1 MYKIVVDAMGGD
13 NGSSIVVDAI
23 KKFLEDN
30 KDVEITVAGKKEE
43 LSSLEGKCRI
53 LDARDV
59 VPMEA
64 GALEVM
70 RLKNSSMAVAIRT
83 MKEEGL
89 DAVVS
94 CGSTGGFLS
103 AATINLKMIPGV
115 KRAALVA
122 PFPTA
127 IKGKNVVILDIGAN
141 NENSPEELVQFAL
154 MGKLYSQSVFGVEKP
169 AVYLLNNGV
178 EEGKGAPEVKA
189 AYKLL
194 KAEYENNRL
203 VYENDLTFMLASAL
217 WEARSAI
224 DLTKYLSVSET
235 FANAAWT
242 SREKCLSF
250 TDYAMM
256 LKNRS
261 LTYTHVCRALL
272 HIALRIEKDSS
283 DFTPASGTV
292 TEKNSYP
299 DFAHILGMRKEAG
312 SLVSRMMEISRIP
325 LIMRPSREL
334 KSLDG
339 AARSL
344 FYQEMRLSNLYN
356 ILASRRSGQ
365 NIQNEMSRRLITV

>member
-43 LSSLEGKCRI
+43 LSALEGKCRI

-194 KAEYENNRL
+194 KDSNFDGFKGN
-203 VYENDLTFMLASAL
+203 V
-217 WEARSAI
+217 EARYALNGEADVVVADGFSGNIFLKSSEGIAKI
-224 DLTKYLSVSET
+224 MSSMIKKAFKRNLWSKIGYLHVRKGMKEMSET
-235 FANAAWT
+235 
-242 SREKCLSF
+242 L
-250 TDYAMM
+250 DYKKTGGAM
-256 LKNRS
+256 LLGINGNVVKAHGS
-261 LTYTHVCRALL
+261 SDADAFYHALCVAKKL
-272 HIALRIEKDSS
+272 AEKDVVNQIKKGI
-283 DFTPASGTV
+283 DNA
-292 TEKNSYP
+292 
-299 DFAHILGMRKEAG
+299 
-312 SLVSRMMEISRIP
+312 
-325 LIMRPSREL
+325 
-334 KSLDG
+334 
-339 AARSL
+339 
-344 FYQEMRLSNLYN
+344 
-356 ILASRRSGQ
+356 
-365 NIQNEMSRRLITV
+365 